1 MLVTIAVIGL
11 VILFLLILA
20 VRINAFI
27 AFIIVSIFIGI
38 ASGMELDKIVSAV
51 EKGLGDTLGFLAL
64 ILGFGAMLG
73 KLAAESGAAQR
84 ITSKLIAAF
93 GVKRIQWAV
102 MLTGFIVGVPLF
114 YAVGFVILVP
124 IIFTV
129 AAAVELPLLYVALP
143 MIASLTVT
151 HGYLPPHPSPTA
163 IAVMFHADIG
173 KTLLLGILIAVP
185 AIIIAGPFLSRF
197 LKKINAKPFK
207 EFFNPRVFTE
217 EEMPSFTVSIFTL
230 LLPVILI
237 AGASLLNIY
246 LPESILKHIIN
257 FLGNA
262 PVAMLISV
270 LLGIY
275 TLGLNRGKSMNEVM
289 ELLTKSVSS
298 ITMVLLIIGGAGSF
312 KQVMLDSG
320 ISNYIGELLKDSPV
334 QPLIL
339 AWLIATALRIC
350 VGSAT
355 VAAVTTAGIL
365 LPYVSTASVN
375 PELLVLSIGAGSL
388 MLSQVNDIGFWM
400 FKEYFSLSIKETL
413 LSWTVMETIVGIVGL
428 IGVLV
433 MNAFI

>member
-1 MLVTIAVIGL
+1 MLLTIAVIGL
-11 VILFLLILA
+11 VLLFLLILA

-27 AFIIVSIFIGI
+27 AFIIVSIFVGI
-38 ASGMELDKIVSAV
+38 ASGMELDKIVSSI
-51 EKGLGDTLGFLAL
+51 EKGLGDTLGFLVL

-84 ITSKLIAAF
+84 ITSKLIAVF

-129 AAAVELPLLYVALP
+129 AAAVELPLLYVAVP

-173 KTLLLGILIAVP
+173 KTLLLGIIIAVP

-197 LKKINAKPFK
+197 LKNINAKPFK
-207 EFFNPRVFTE
+207 EFFNPKVFTE

-246 LPESILKHIIN
+246 LPESTLKHIIN

-275 TLGLNRGKSMNEVM
+275 TLGLNRGKSMNEIM
-289 ELLTKSVSS
+289 ENLTKSVSS
-298 ITMVLLIIGGAGSF
+298 VTMVLLIIGGAGSF

-320 ISNYIGELLKDSPV
+320 ISNYIAQLLKDSPV

-350 VGSAT
+350 IGSAT
-355 VAAVTTAGIL
+355 VAAVTSAGIL
-365 LPYVSTASVN
+365 LPYISSASVN

-388 MLSQVNDIGFWM
+388 MLSQVNDVGFWM
-400 FKEYFSLSIKETL
+400 FKEYFSLSVKETL

-428 IGVLV
+428 IGVLI
-433 MNAFI
+433 MNTFI

>member
-1 MLVTIAVIGL
+1 MLLTIAVIGL
-11 VILFLLILA
+11 VLLFLLILA

-38 ASGMELDKIVSAV
+38 ASGMELDKIVSSV

>member
-1 MLVTIAVIGL
+1 MLLTIAVIGL
-11 VILFLLILA
+11 VLLFLLILA

-38 ASGMELDKIVSAV
+38 ASGMELDKIVSSV

-428 IGVLV
+428 IGVLI

>member
-1 MLVTIAVIGL
+1 M
-11 VILFLLILA
+11 FLLILA

-38 ASGMELDKIVSAV
+38 ASGMELDKIVSSV

-312 KQVMLDSG
+312 KQVMVDSG

>member
-1 MLVTIAVIGL
+1 MPLMIAIIGL
-11 VILFLLILA
+11 LLLLLLILKF
-20 VRINAFI
+20 RINAFI

-38 ASGMELDKIVSAV
+38 AAGMELAKIVSSI
-51 EKGLGDTLGFLAL
+51 EIGLGDTLGFLVM

-84 ITSKLIAAF
+84 ITSKLISAF

-143 MIASLTVT
+143 MIASLSVT

-163 IAVMFHADIG
+163 IAVLFGADIG
-173 KTLLLGILIAVP
+173 KTLLYGIIIAIP
-185 AIIIAGPFLSRF
+185 AIILAGPVLSKF
-197 LKKINAKPFK
+197 IKNITGKPFK
-207 EFFNPRVFTE
+207 EFFNPRIFNE
-217 EEMPSFTVSIFTL
+217 EEMPSFKVSLFTL
-230 LLPVILI
+230 LLPVMLI
-237 AGASLLNIY
+237 AGASLLNIF
-246 LPESILKHIIN
+246 LPDSAFKDIIN
-257 FLGNA
+257 FVGNA

-270 LLGIY
+270 LIAIY
-275 TLGLNRGKSMNEVM
+275 TLGLKRGKSMNEVM
-289 ELLTKSVSS
+289 ESLTKSVASV
-298 ITMVLLIIGGAGSF
+298 TMVLLIIGGAGSF

-320 ISNYIGELLKDSPV
+320 ISNYIAELLKDSPV
-334 QPLIL
+334 PPLIL

-355 VAAVTTAGIL
+355 VSAVTSAGIL
-365 LPYVSTASVN
+365 LPYVSSASVS

-388 MLSQVNDIGFWM
+388 MLSQVNDVGFWM
-400 FKEYFSLSIKETL
+400 FKEYFTLSVKETF
-413 LSWTVMETIVGIVGL
+413 LSWTIMETIVGIVGL
-428 IGVLV
+428 AGVLV
-433 MNAFI
+433 LDSFL

>member
-1 MLVTIAVIGL
+1 M
-11 VILFLLILA
+11 
-20 VRINAFI
+20 
-27 AFIIVSIFIGI
+27 VSIFIGI
-38 ASGMELDKIVSAV
+38 ASGMELDKIVSSI
-51 EKGLGDTLGFLAL
+51 ENGLGDTLGFLVL

-84 ITSKLIAAF
+84 ITSKLITAF

-129 AAAVELPLLYVALP
+129 AAAVELPLLYVAVP

-173 KTLLLGILIAVP
+173 KTLLLGIIIAVP

-217 EEMPSFTVSIFTL
+217 EEMPSFTVSILTL

-246 LPESILKHIIN
+246 LPESTLKQIIN

-312 KQVMLDSG
+312 KQVMVDSG

-365 LPYVSTASVN
+365 LPFVTTASVN

-388 MLSQVNDIGFWM
+388 MLSQVNDVGFWM
-400 FKEYFSLSIKETL
+400 FKEYFSLSVKDTL

-428 IGVLV
+428 IGVLI
-433 MNAFI
+433 MDSFL